1 MKDLGFTSLAC
12 TVAKSV
18 AMRRARW
25 MCEHVDFNGNRCC
38 SCLNLDAH
46 HLTYERFGNELP
58 EDLMILCRTHHIE
71 LHGH

>member
-18 AMRRARW
+18 AMSRAKW
-25 MCEHVDFNGNRCC
+25 MCEHLDRHGNRCC

-46 HLTYERFGNELP
+46 HLTYVRFGNELP
-58 EDLMILCRTHHIE
+58 EDLMILCRFHHVE